1 MENPKQEPQGKTEE
15 NNINPN
21 TNDRPQDKL
30 LTIDKA
36 SLLA

>member
-1 MENPKQEPQGKTEE
+1 MENQESKAQGKTIED
-15 NNINPN
+15 NIIPN